1 MFKKRKLKPII
12 IWVSTFLIL
21 AVFLGPKIYQI
32 FKTNMELGK
41 RVDALKKELEELGA
55 ENEELK
61 NFIAN
66 FEKEFYIEKEA
77 KKRLNLKKPG
87 EKVVVI
93 IEEVEETGG
102 KIKEKTSWFKQFW
115 QKIKENW
122 KLRQ

>member
-1 MFKKRKLKPII
+1 
-12 IWVSTFLIL
+12 
-21 AVFLGPKIYQI
+21 
-32 FKTNMELGK
+32 MELGK

-102 KIKEKTSWFKQFW
+102 KIKEKTSWFKQLW

>member
-102 KIKEKTSWFKQFW
+102 KIKEKTSWFKQLW